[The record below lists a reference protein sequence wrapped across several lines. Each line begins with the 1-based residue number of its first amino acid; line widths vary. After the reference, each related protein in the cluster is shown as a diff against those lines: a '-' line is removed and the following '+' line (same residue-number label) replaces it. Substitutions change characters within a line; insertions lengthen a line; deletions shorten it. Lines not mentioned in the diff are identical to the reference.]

1 MNEPDLQSLAYKIR
15 DKTERFIPSDT
26 FFIFMKADILY
37 FDNEKQTWDFG
48 DTTGFDV
55 NLPLMLPE
63 NASMVRLDNS
73 VCEHSDIIITGG
85 VDKYNNVLNWT
96 MGLAFSKEK

>member
-15 DKTERFIPSDT
+15 DKTERFIPTDT

-55 NLPLMLPE
+55 N
-63 NASMVRLDNS
+63 
-73 VCEHSDIIITGG
+73 
-85 VDKYNNVLNWT
+85 
-96 MGLAFSKEK
+96 

>member
-37 FDNEKQTWDFG
+37 FDNEK
-48 DTTGFDV
+48 
-55 NLPLMLPE
+55 
-63 NASMVRLDNS
+63 
-73 VCEHSDIIITGG
+73 
-85 VDKYNNVLNWT
+85 
-96 MGLAFSKEK
+96 